1 LSTTGITSSLFSEI
15 ASSPSTANQF
25 VTDLN
30 QLAQDL
36 QGGNLGAA
44 QEDYVTLSD
53 DALNGATSLTA
64 TTSASGITASLL
76 SQIAASSSSSGTFV
90 NELDQLGSDLQSGNL
105 TAAQDDLADLDST
118 ALNVASASTGTGS
131 GTTSSAPQTSL
142 AQTEKLIQAII
153 QGMES
158 GDDSAI
164 SSAMSELASVSQSSA
179 GASVLEQQSQSYAS
193 GAGGSSSA
201 SSTSQLLQSLD
212 AGGDNNSTSALNL
225 LA

>member
-25 VTDLN
+25 VSDLN

-36 QGGNLGAA
+36 QGGSLSAA
-44 QEDYVTLSD
+44 QEDYVTLSE
-53 DALNGATSLTA
+53 DALNGATSSTA
-64 TTSASGITASLL
+64 NSSATGVTTSLL
-76 SQIAASSSSSGTFV
+76 SDVAASSASSGTFL
-90 NELDQLGSDLQSGNL
+90 NELDQLGTDLESGNL
-105 TAAQDDLADLDST
+105 TAAQDDMADLDST
-118 ALNVASASTGTGS
+118 ALNAASAGTTAGS
-131 GTTSSAPQTSL
+131 GTTSSAPKANL

-164 SSAMSELASVSQSSA
+164 GSAMSELASVSSSSE
-179 GASVLEQQSQSYAS
+179 GATVLEQQSQNYGS
-193 GAGGSSSA
+193 GSGSGSSV
-201 SSTSQLLQSLD
+201 SQLLASLD
-212 AGGDNNSTSALNL
+212 AGGGDSSTSALNL